1 MTEKE
6 IKKLLKERSQQ
17 AIRETE
23 KTFGRYL
30 HGIGMN
36 ILANEEDVQEVLND
50 VYTAIWNNIPP
61 NDPESLKA
69 YLARLVKNCSLDM
82 LRKRNADKRGKGEY
96 ALALDELAECLR
108 SPDSPEDEAEST
120 LLKETI
126 VRFLDTRKRDE
137 RVMFVKRYWYFYSIS
152 EIALQMKKSES
163 NVKTTLMRLRNALKE
178 KLEKEGFDI

>member
-1 MTEKE
+1 MQDNE
-6 IKKLLKERSQQ
+6 LLKMYFDRNEQ
-17 AIRETE
+17 AISETAE
-23 KTFGRYL
+23 QYGRYCMY
-30 HGIGMN
+30 IADN
-36 ILANEEDVQEVLND
+36 ILQNRQDSEECVND
-50 VYTAIWNNIPP
+50 AYVTLWNTIPP
-61 NDPESLKA
+61 QKPQSLKA